1 MSKYEN
7 VTFLEYHKKK
17 LEMFDD
23 LGRTREV
30 CSGVNCNICPFSN
43 SNNGLNEKCSVL
55 EDTYPEKA
63 LEIVMEYE
71 PKVDWENVPV
81 DAKIL
86 VKKYEDDTWHER
98 HFAKYEDG
106 KVYAWRDGLTSFTA
120 KREAYIG
127 SWKYAKLYK
136 E

>member
-30 CSGVNCNICPFSN
+30 CSGVNCYDCPFS
-43 SNNGLNEKCSVL
+43 SSKNGLNEKCSVL

-63 LEIVMEYE
+63 LEIVMEYK
-71 PKVDWENVPV
+71 PKIDWENVPV
-81 DAKIL
+81 DTKIL
-86 VKKYEDDTWHER
+86 VKNREDDTWERR
-98 HFAKYEDG
+98 HFAKFENG
-106 KVYAWRDGLTSFTA
+106 KVYAWDNGATSFSVYSEQYVA
-120 KREAYIG
+120 I
-127 SWKYAKLYK
+127 WKYAKLYK

>member
-30 CSGVNCNICPFSN
+30 CSGVNCNICPLYDI
-43 SNNGLNEKCSVL
+43 NNETGEACGVL

-63 LEIVMEYE
+63 LEIVMEYK
-71 PKVDWENVPV
+71 PKIDWKNVPV
-81 DAKIL
+81 DTKIL
-86 VKKYEDDTWHER
+86 VKNREDDTWERR
-98 HFAKYEDG
+98 HFAKFENG
-106 KVYAWRDGLTSFTA
+106 KVYAWSKGATSFSSNGKMTDW
-120 KREAYIG
+120 EYIE
-127 SWKYAKLYK
+127 LYK
-136 E
+136 D

>member
-1 MSKYEN
+1 MNKYEN

-17 LEMFDD
+17 IEMFKD
-23 LGRTREV
+23 LGRTGGI
-30 CSGVNCNICPFSN
+30 CSGINCNDCPLAGHK
-43 SNNGLNEKCSVL
+43 NGIEDCTFL
-55 EDTYPEKA
+55 EDVHPEKA
-63 LEIVMEYE
+63 LEIVMGYE
-71 PKVDWENVPV
+71 PKIDWENVPV

-127 SWKYAKLYK
+127 SWKYAKLY
-136 E
+136 EE